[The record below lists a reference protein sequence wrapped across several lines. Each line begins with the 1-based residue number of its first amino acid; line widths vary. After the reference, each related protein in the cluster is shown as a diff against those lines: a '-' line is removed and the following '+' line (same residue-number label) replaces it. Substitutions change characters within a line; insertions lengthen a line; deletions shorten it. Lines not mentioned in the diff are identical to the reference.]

1 MRTQSLGSSYLALP
15 DGPGPHPGVVVV
27 HEAFGLND
35 NIRGI
40 CGRCTAEGYAALGV
54 DLFEGRNRAV
64 CMARMMVGA
73 MAGNLNY
80 YGVPALKA
88 ALGQLAS
95 HSEVDAARIGAA
107 GFCLGGSI
115 VLTWACTD
123 NRLTAIAP
131 FYGTAP
137 KPRAAIRRLCP
148 VVGSWP
154 DKEITTKAAGVLETE
169 LTATSIPHDLKVYPG
184 TRHSFF
190 NDQLLVYHPAAA
202 ADSWQRV
209 LAFFAEHVRSGS
221 PKPV

>member
-1 MRTQSLGSSYLALP
+1 MRTEPLGSSYLAIP
-15 DGPGPHPGVVVV
+15 DGAGPFPGVVVV

-40 CGRCTAEGYAALGV
+40 CGRFAGEGYAALGV

-64 CMARMMVGA
+64 CMARMFAGL
-73 MAGNLNY
+73 MAGNLDY

-88 ALGQLAS
+88 ALGQLAGRP
-95 HSEVDAARIGAA
+95 EVDSGRIGAV

-123 NRLTAIAP
+123 SRLAAIAP
-131 FYGTAP
+131 FYGVAP
-137 KPRAAIRRLCP
+137 RPREAIRRMCP

-154 DKEITTKAAGVLETE
+154 GKDITTKAAGVLETA
-169 LTATSIPHDLKVYPG
+169 LTAAGVPHDLKVYQG
-184 TRHSFF
+184 ARHSFF
-190 NDQLLVYHPAAA
+190 NDQWRAYHPAAA

-209 LAFFAEHVRSGS
+209 LDFFAEHVRRGS
-221 PKPV
+221 P